1 MSDADRDEAWY
12 WDTGVSSQQDDERK
26 ERWHLFLDDEL
37 VTMRFALA
45 DEKQEPWKSK
55 APRLHKQITDEQ
67 DRRAS
72 LLRSSLQPSQP
83 VPDPVHDE
91 AADAP
96 SGPLEWRRI
105 ADNVFRLS
113 RWLDSIG
120 RADWGH
126 ELRRASGELSRAHDL
141 AQPSQMDVDAL
152 AHPRPFKLEGDE
164 WGGTVEGVC
173 AYDIADMN
181 IEWTY
186 CPFCGGR
193 LHRLFGVSPQ
203 DGSESR

>member
-1 MSDADRDEAWY
+1 MS
-12 WDTGVSSQQDDERK
+12 GSSQQEEEQAEKLAAWCERMAV
-26 ERWHLFLDDEL
+26 R
-37 VTMRFALA
+37 A
-45 DEKQEPWKSK
+45 DKR
-55 APRLHKQITDEQ
+55 APVIVDPEAMLTAEEADAIIHGKFYREI
-67 DRRAS
+67 AS
-72 LLRSSLQPSQP
+72 LLRSSAQPSQP

-152 AHPRPFKLEGDE
+152 AHPRPFNLEGDE